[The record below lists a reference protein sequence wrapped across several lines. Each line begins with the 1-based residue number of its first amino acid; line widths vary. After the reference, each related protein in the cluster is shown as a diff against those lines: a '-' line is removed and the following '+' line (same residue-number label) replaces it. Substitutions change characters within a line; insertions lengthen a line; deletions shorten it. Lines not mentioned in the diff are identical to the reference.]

1 MRKFV
6 VKISDG
12 HAELE
17 VTYETE
23 IDFKRGLVLIANAIA
38 KVGLEA
44 IVRLGQQSAS
54 HHRN

>member
-1 MRKFV
+1 MGKFV

-12 HAELE
+12 NAELE

-38 KVGLEA
+38 KIGLEKT
-44 IVRLGQQSAS
+44 VRLAQQSIA